1 MGRELDPD
9 LNLGESDRFGK
20 GRLGTVG
27 ESITKGVPMPI
38 PAYPT
43 EVPVGLR
50 CMKDQWGNPLVWGW
64 QPHLG
69 CWKVVAWPQRE
80 EPPLWDLPVS

>member
-1 MGRELDPD
+1 
-9 LNLGESDRFGK
+9 
-20 GRLGTVG
+20 
-27 ESITKGVPMPI
+27 MPI